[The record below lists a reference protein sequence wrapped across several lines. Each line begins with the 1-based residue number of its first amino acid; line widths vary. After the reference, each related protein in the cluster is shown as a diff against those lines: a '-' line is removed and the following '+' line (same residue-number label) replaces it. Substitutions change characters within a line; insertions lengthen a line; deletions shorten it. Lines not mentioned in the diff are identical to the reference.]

1 MLNIPVTAA
10 DAVRRSSEFDPWGAI
25 RIEGGPVIADL
36 KSCRQKVVSR
46 RKAVKDTGERW
57 FGAGTVAS
65 SPVSEAAPR
74 PTVRISDVVEV
85 GVVQYVDERNK
96 VSIVVVDLCQIPG
109 RARGDECRWVLLLQ
123 KKNNFLLEV
132 RLAVPL
138 LKLLLKRVFESQIRE
153 EVVVIAIMPQ
163 FSKRDNNNNLVV
175 FMYRLL
181 AIEI

>member
-1 MLNIPVTAA
+1 MLLSDLSIDSISGERSLRIVSRLYCVFRFSETRIIMLNIPVTAA

-96 VSIVVVDLCQIPG
+96 VSIVVVDLCQVPG

-123 KKNNFLLEV
+123 KKT
-132 RLAVPL
+132 
-138 LKLLLKRVFESQIRE
+138 I
-153 EVVVIAIMPQ
+153 
-163 FSKRDNNNNLVV
+163 FSWKSV
-175 FMYRLL
+175 
-181 AIEI
+181 